1 MFVSFELSKDF
12 IKVKNKK
19 SEMRKK
25 RFSIIKFAFVFSIFL
40 LTQNTYAQAPES
52 SQTLELDLE
61 TALTIAHDNNPTI
74 KIAELEIERV
84 DYAKRETLGN
94 LLPSLSA
101 SGQYTNNIMKS
112 VMFMPESFSAMM
124 GGQKYMEIGYKNS
137 YTATVSAALPIVNF
151 ALWEQIKSKQN
162 EIDIIIEKSRASKI
176 DMTKQVKDAYFA
188 VLLAKNSLNVLERS
202 INNAKETL
210 KTTKTSYEQGMV
222 SEYDYIRAQ
231 VQVNNLNPTYISA
244 KNGLDLAILQ
254 LKMILSLPTN
264 QEISLKENLE
274 DFSNK
279 VTEINLN
286 ENTAEYNS
294 DLRQLDLNIVS
305 LQNSLRL
312 VNSQH
317 LPSLSAFGQYSYL
330 TQAEDYNFADYNWVG
345 SAAVGLQLNIPIF
358 NGRTVVNKAKQIKIS
373 LQELQLQK
381 EYLKE
386 GIDLQIQAA
395 INSMNAAKEQLEA
408 NKDAIKQAERGY
420 EIAKVRYQTG
430 AGTILELNDSELSM
444 TQANLTYQ
452 QSLYDYLIAQTN
464 LEKVLGKE

>member
-1 MFVSFELSKDF
+1 MTKKKFST
-12 IKVKNKK
+12 IKIV
-19 SEMRKK
+19 
-25 RFSIIKFAFVFSIFL
+25 FAISLFL
-40 LTQNTYAQAPES
+40 LTQTANSQTEQS
-52 SQTLELDLE
+52 TQTLELDLA

-74 KIAELEIERV
+74 KIAELEIQRV
-84 DYAKRETLGN
+84 DYSKKEVLGN
-94 LLPSLSA
+94 LLPSISA

-137 YTATVSAALPIVNF
+137 YTATVSAGLPIVNF

-162 EIDIIIEKSRASKI
+162 EINLIIEKARASKL
-176 DMTKQVKDAYFA
+176 DMTKQVKDAYYA

-210 KTTKTSYEQGMV
+210 KTTKTSFEQGIV

-231 VQVNNLNPTYISA
+231 VQVNNLNPTFIAA
-244 KNGLDLAILQ
+244 KNGLELATLQ
-254 LKMILSLPTN
+254 LKMILSLPAE
-264 QEISLKENLE
+264 QEIILKENLE
-274 DFSNK
+274 DFSNQ
-279 VTEINLN
+279 VTEVSLS
-286 ENTAEYNS
+286 ENTTENNS
-294 DLRQLDLNIVS
+294 DLRQLDLNIIS
-305 LQNSLRL
+305 LQNSLKL

-317 LPSLSAFGQYSYL
+317 YPSLSAFGQYSYL
-330 TQAEDYNFADYNWVG
+330 TQAEDYNFSEYNWVG
-345 SAAVGLQLNIPIF
+345 SAAVGLQLSIPIF

-395 INSMNAAKEQLEA
+395 INSMKAAKEQLDA

-430 AGTILELNDSELSM
+430 TGTILELNDSELSM

-452 QSLYDYLIAQTN
+452 QSLYDYLTAQNN
-464 LEKVLGKE
+464 LEKVLGRE

>member
-1 MFVSFELSKDF
+1 MT
-12 IKVKNKK
+12 
-19 SEMRKK
+19 KK
-25 RFSIIKFAFVFSIFL
+25 RFSTIKFAVVISIFL
-40 LTQNTYAQAPES
+40 LTQNAFGQEPNQSE
-52 SQTLELDLE
+52 TLELDLA

-74 KIAELEIERV
+74 KIAQLEIERV
-84 DYAKRETLGN
+84 DYSKREALGN

-124 GGQKYMEIGYKNS
+124 DGQKYMEIGYKNS
-137 YTATVSAALPIVNF
+137 YTATVSAALPLVNF
-151 ALWEQIKSKQN
+151 SLWEQIKGKQN
-162 EIDIIIEKSRASKI
+162 EINLIIEQSRASKI
-176 DMTKQVKDAYFA
+176 DMTKQVKDAYYA
-188 VLLAKNSLNVLERS
+188 VLLAKNSLSVLERS
-202 INNAKETL
+202 INNANETL
-210 KTTKTSYEQGMV
+210 KSTKASFEQGLV

-231 VQVNNLNPTYISA
+231 VQVNNLNPTYINA
-244 KNGLDLAILQ
+244 KNGLELSILQ
-254 LKMILSLPTN
+254 LKMILSLPTE

-274 DFSNK
+274 DFSEK

-286 ENTAEYNS
+286 ESTAENNS

-330 TQAEDYNFADYNWVG
+330 TQAEDYNFANYNWVG

-395 INSMNAAKEQLEA
+395 INSMKAAKEQLEA

-452 QSLYDYLIAQTN
+452 QSLYDYLVAQNN

>member
-1 MFVSFELSKDF
+1 MT
-12 IKVKNKK
+12 KK
-19 SEMRKK
+19 K
-25 RFSIIKFAFVFSIFL
+25 FSIIKTAFVISILL
-40 LTQNTYAQAPES
+40 LTQSTYGQEPEKPA
-52 SQTLELDLE
+52 TLELDLA

-84 DYAKRETLGN
+84 DYSKREALGN

-112 VMFMPESFSAMM
+112 VMFMPENFADLMH
-124 GGQKYMEIGYKNS
+124 GQKYMEIGYKNS
-137 YTATVSAALPIVNF
+137 YTATVSAALPLVNF
-151 ALWEQIKSKQN
+151 SLWEQIKGKQN
-162 EIDIIIEKSRASKI
+162 EIDIIIEKSRASKL

-210 KTTKTSYEQGMV
+210 KTTKASYEQGVV

-254 LKMILSLPTN
+254 LKMILSLPTE
-264 QEISLKENLE
+264 QEIVLKENLE
-274 DFSNK
+274 DFSEK
-279 VTEINLN
+279 VTEINLS
-286 ENTAEYNS
+286 ENTAENNS

-345 SAAVGLQLNIPIF
+345 SAAIGLQLNIPIF

-395 INSMNAAKEQLEA
+395 INNMKAAKEQLEA

>member
-1 MFVSFELSKDF
+1 MAKKKFST
-12 IKVKNKK
+12 VK
-19 SEMRKK
+19 
-25 RFSIIKFAFVFSIFL
+25 IAFAISIFL
-40 LTQNTYAQAPES
+40 LTQSTYGQEPTKPE
-52 SQTLELDLE
+52 TLELDLA

-84 DYAKRETLGN
+84 DYSKREALGN

-137 YTATVSAALPIVNF
+137 YTATVSAALPLVNF
-151 ALWEQIKSKQN
+151 SLWEQIKGKQN
-162 EIDIIIEKSRASKI
+162 EIDIIIEKSRASKL

-210 KTTKTSYEQGMV
+210 KTTKASYEQGVV

-254 LKMILSLPTN
+254 LKMILSLPTE

-274 DFSNK
+274 DFSEK

-286 ENTAEYNS
+286 ENTAENNS

-395 INSMNAAKEQLEA
+395 INNMKAAKEQLEA

>member
-1 MFVSFELSKDF
+1 MT
-12 IKVKNKK
+12 KK
-19 SEMRKK
+19 K
-25 RFSIIKFAFVFSIFL
+25 FSIIKTAFVISILL
-40 LTQNTYAQAPES
+40 LTQSTYGQEPEKPA
-52 SQTLELDLE
+52 TLELDLA

-84 DYAKRETLGN
+84 DYSKREALGN

-137 YTATVSAALPIVNF
+137 YTATVSAALPLVNF
-151 ALWEQIKSKQN
+151 SLWEQIKSKQN
-162 EIDIIIEKSRASKI
+162 EIDIIIEKSRASKL

-210 KTTKTSYEQGMV
+210 KTTKASYEQGVV

-254 LKMILSLPTN
+254 LKMILSLPTE

-274 DFSNK
+274 DFSEK

-286 ENTAEYNS
+286 ENTAENNS

-330 TQAEDYNFADYNWVG
+330 TQADDFKFADYNWVG

-395 INSMNAAKEQLEA
+395 INSMKAAKEQLEA

-452 QSLYDYLIAQTN
+452 QSLYDYLVAQSN

>member
-1 MFVSFELSKDF
+1 MT
-12 IKVKNKK
+12 KK
-19 SEMRKK
+19 K
-25 RFSIIKFAFVFSIFL
+25 FSIIKTAFVISILL
-40 LTQNTYAQAPES
+40 LTQSTYAQEPTNKE
-52 SQTLELDLE
+52 TLELDLA

-84 DYAKRETLGN
+84 DYSKREALGN

-137 YTATVSAALPIVNF
+137 YTATVSAALPLVNF
-151 ALWEQIKSKQN
+151 SLWEQIKGKQN
-162 EIDIIIEKSRASKI
+162 EIDIIIEKSRASKL

-202 INNAKETL
+202 INNAKATL
-210 KTTKTSYEQGMV
+210 KTTKASYEQGVV

-254 LKMILSLPTN
+254 LKMILSLPTE
-264 QEISLKENLE
+264 QEIVLKENLE
-274 DFSNK
+274 DFSEK
-279 VTEINLN
+279 VTEINLS
-286 ENTAEYNS
+286 ENTAENNS

-345 SAAVGLQLNIPIF
+345 SAAIGLQLNIPIF

-395 INSMNAAKEQLEA
+395 INNMKAAKEQLEA

>member
-1 MFVSFELSKDF
+1 MAKKKFST
-12 IKVKNKK
+12 IK
-19 SEMRKK
+19 
-25 RFSIIKFAFVFSIFL
+25 IAFVISIFL
-40 LTQNTYAQAPES
+40 LTQSTYGQEPTNTE
-52 SQTLELDLE
+52 TLELDLA

-84 DYAKRETLGN
+84 DYSKKEALGN

-137 YTATVSAALPIVNF
+137 YTATVSAALPLVNF
-151 ALWEQIKSKQN
+151 SLWEQIKSKQN
-162 EIDIIIEKSRASKI
+162 EIDLIIEKARASKI

-210 KTTKTSYEQGMV
+210 KTTKASYEQGVV

-254 LKMILSLPTN
+254 LKMILSLPTE
-264 QEISLKENLE
+264 QEIELKENLE
-274 DFSNK
+274 DFSNR
-279 VTEINLN
+279 VTEINLS
-286 ENTAEYNS
+286 ENTAEENS
-294 DLRQLDLNIVS
+294 DLRQLDLNIIS

-345 SAAVGLQLNIPIF
+345 SAAIGLQLNIPIF

-386 GIDLQIQAA
+386 GVDLQIQAA
-395 INSMNAAKEQLEA
+395 INNMKAAKEQLEA

-420 EIAKVRYQTG
+420 EIAKVRYKTG

>member
-1 MFVSFELSKDF
+1 
-12 IKVKNKK
+12 
-19 SEMRKK
+19 MRKK
-25 RFSIIKFAFVFSIFL
+25 SFSIIKFAFVFSIFL
-40 LTQNTYAQAPES
+40 LTQNAYAQEAES

-244 KNGLDLAILQ
+244 KNGLELALLQ
-254 LKMILSLPTN
+254 LKMILSLPSD
-264 QEISLKENLE
+264 QEINLKENLE
-274 DFSNK
+274 DFSNRI
-279 VTEINLN
+279 TEINLN

>member
-1 MFVSFELSKDF
+1 MT
-12 IKVKNKK
+12 KK
-19 SEMRKK
+19 K
-25 RFSIIKFAFVFSIFL
+25 FSIIKTAFVISILL
-40 LTQNTYAQAPES
+40 LTQSTYGQEPEKPA
-52 SQTLELDLE
+52 TLELDLA

-84 DYAKRETLGN
+84 DYSKREALGN

-137 YTATVSAALPIVNF
+137 YTATVSAALPLVNF
-151 ALWEQIKSKQN
+151 SLWEQIKSKQN
-162 EIDIIIEKSRASKI
+162 EIDIIIEKSRASKL

-210 KTTKTSYEQGMV
+210 KTTKASYEQGVV

-254 LKMILSLPTN
+254 LKMILSLPTE
-264 QEISLKENLE
+264 QEIVLKENLE
-274 DFSNK
+274 DFSEK
-279 VTEINLN
+279 VTEINLS
-286 ENTAEYNS
+286 ENTAENNS
-294 DLRQLDLNIVS
+294 DLRQIDLNIVS

-330 TQAEDYNFADYNWVG
+330 TQAEDYKFADYNWVG
-345 SAAVGLQLNIPIF
+345 SAAIGLQLNIPIF

-395 INSMNAAKEQLEA
+395 INNMKAAKEQLEA

>member
-12 IKVKNKK
+12 IKVKTKK

-25 RFSIIKFAFVFSIFL
+25 RFSIIKFAFAFSIFL
-40 LTQNTYAQAPES
+40 LTQSTYAQAPES

-61 TALTIAHDNNPTI
+61 TALSIAHDNNPTI

-188 VLLAKNSLNVLERS
+188 VLLAKNSLSVLERS
-202 INNAKETL
+202 INNANETL
-210 KTTKTSYEQGMV
+210 KSTKASFEQGLV

-231 VQVNNLNPTYISA
+231 VQVNNLNPTYINA
-244 KNGLDLAILQ
+244 KNGLELSILQ
-254 LKMILSLPTN
+254 LKMILSLPTD
-264 QEISLKENLE
+264 QEIVLKENLE
-274 DFSNK
+274 DFSDK
-279 VTEINLN
+279 VIEVNIT
-286 ENTAEYNS
+286 ENTAENNS
-294 DLRQLDLNIVS
+294 DLRQMDLNIVS

-317 LPSLSAFGQYSYL
+317 YPSLSAFGQYSYL
-330 TQAEDYNFADYNWVG
+330 TQSDDFKFADYNWVG

-395 INSMNAAKEQLEA
+395 INSMKAAKEQLEA

-452 QSLYDYLIAQTN
+452 QSLYDYLVAQSN

>member
-1 MFVSFELSKDF
+1 
-12 IKVKNKK
+12 
-19 SEMRKK
+19 MRKK
-25 RFSIIKFAFVFSIFL
+25 RFSIIKFAFVFSILL
-40 LTQNTYAQAPES
+40 LTQSTFAQEQEG
-52 SQTLELDLE
+52 SQTLELDLA

-84 DYAKRETLGN
+84 DYSKKETLGN

-137 YTATVSAALPIVNF
+137 YTATVSAALPLVNF
-151 ALWEQIKSKQN
+151 SLWEQIKSKQN
-162 EIDIIIEKSRASKI
+162 EIDLIIEKARASKI

-210 KTTKTSYEQGMV
+210 KTTKASYEQGVV

-244 KNGLDLAILQ
+244 KNGLELSILQ
-254 LKMILSLPTN
+254 LKMILSLPTD
-264 QEISLKENLE
+264 QEIALKENLE
-274 DFSNK
+274 DFSNR
-279 VTEINLN
+279 VTEINLS
-286 ENTAEYNS
+286 ENTAEDNS
-294 DLRQLDLNIVS
+294 DLRQLDLNIIS
-305 LQNSLRL
+305 LQNSLKL

-345 SAAVGLQLNIPIF
+345 SAAIGLQLNIPIF

-395 INSMNAAKEQLEA
+395 INNMKAAKEQLEA